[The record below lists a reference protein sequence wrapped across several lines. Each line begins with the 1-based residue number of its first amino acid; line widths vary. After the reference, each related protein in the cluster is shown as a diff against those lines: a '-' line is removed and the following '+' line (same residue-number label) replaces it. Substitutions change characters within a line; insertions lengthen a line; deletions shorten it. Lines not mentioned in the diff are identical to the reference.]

1 MLSKWYLLLVDPP
14 RDLPSRLALIIFR
27 LNGLLLRNGER
38 ITRELGQSSARWQV
52 LGRVGF
58 ASQTVAQMAREQG
71 LARQSVQRVADLLAA
86 DGLVA
91 FKANNNDQ
99 RTKLVEITEAGRA
112 VLTAIYQRNG
122 EWSQRVQSRL
132 DPEVLSAVIDELGRI
147 GRVLEEDF

>member
-1 MLSKWYLLLVDPP
+1 MDVPN
-14 RDLPSRLALIIFR
+14 DLPSRLALAVFR
-27 LNGLLLRNGER
+27 VNGLLLRSGER

-71 LARQSVQRVADLLAA
+71 LARQSVQRIADLLAA
-86 DGLVA
+86 EGLVV
-91 FKANNNDQ
+91 FQDNEHDQ
-99 RTKLVEITEAGRA
+99 RAKLVEITETGRT

-122 EWSQRVQSRL
+122 EWSQRIQTKL
-132 DPEVLSAVIDELGRI
+132 DTEMLSAVIDGLGRI